1 MFNFVK
7 LLSLFSCALIL
18 AGCSISMDFFVVNN
32 TENKIKLVIKFSK
45 PIDYITQYSHLLQL
59 NYIDSTLNVDNNTK
73 KLLSKK
79 LSYTQINTNTISVE
93 IPEKSTVLIG
103 GSSNQPIMADS
114 LTFITNEIS
123 VKYSLESIYKRTKRT
138 KGLFS
143 TIHYTYTIDK

>member
-1 MFNFVK
+1 
-7 LLSLFSCALIL
+7 
-18 AGCSISMDFFVVNN
+18 MDFFVVNN

-45 PIDYITQYSHLLQL
+45 PLDYITQYSYLLQL
-59 NYIDSTLNVDNNTK
+59 NYIDSTLNVDNNTQ

-79 LSYTQINTNTISVE
+79 LSYTQINTNTILVE

-103 GSSNQPIMADS
+103 SSSNQPIMADS
-114 LTFITNEIS
+114 LTFITNEIP
-123 VKYSLESIYKRTKRT
+123 VNYSLESIYKHTKRT